1 MRGTENTPR
10 TSPLVPDAVGAEIG
24 RHDWEAITCGCGRGA
39 GHLVDTLWAAAEGHP
54 AAFRALEGHAFLSGR
69 LHPPAPAVC
78 GVLMAVWSAGPP
90 RLATRE
96 ALLWTLLS
104 LLGAED
110 DGSSHEAGLYGQ
122 CAAFVRA
129 GLPSLRHAAAAAPGT
144 PTAAYVD
151 GVVELLGLAA

>member
-1 MRGTENTPR
+1 MRGTDNTPR
-10 TSPLVPDAVGAEIG
+10 TSPLVPDAVEAQIG
-24 RHDWEAITCGCGRGA
+24 RHDWEAIACGCGRDA

-78 GVLMAVWSAGPP
+78 GVLLAVWSAGPP

-96 ALLWTLLS
+96 ALLWTLLA
-104 LLGAED
+104 LLGTED

-129 GLPSLRHAAAAAPGT
+129 GLPSLRHAAATAPGT
-144 PTAAYVD
+144 PTAAYVE
-151 GVVELLGLAA
+151 GVEGLLGLDS